1 MKHYDREAAELM
13 LTRFFEKEADEWERP
28 YSLYSLNVNSLPT
41 VSDAESDNNMRA
53 SESQFCTVDTML
65 TRHFYV
71 EARSRL
77 SEAISNASKNM
88 QSRLENANK

>member
-1 MKHYDREAAELM
+1 
-13 LTRFFEKEADEWERP
+13 
-28 YSLYSLNVNSLPT
+28 
-41 VSDAESDNNMRA
+41 
-53 SESQFCTVDTML
+53 ML